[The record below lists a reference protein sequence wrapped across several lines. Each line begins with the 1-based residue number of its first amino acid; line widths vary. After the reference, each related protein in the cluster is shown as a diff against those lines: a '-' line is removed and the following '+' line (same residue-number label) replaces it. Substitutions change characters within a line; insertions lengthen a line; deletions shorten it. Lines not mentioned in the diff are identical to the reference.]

1 MRGGLLVEIEL
12 AVVMTGG
19 LLVLTGVAEGVT
31 GAEEVE
37 MIGLRGWMR
46 ERRQEVADFV
56 SLLAQKKNSRVSAR
70 EIGNECAL
78 DHCVVVAVG
87 VGDKAEN
94 IVRIESTGLM
104 WKRTSGLFIRP
115 ARRMDHG
122 TTLYLPTK
130 Q

>member
-12 AVVMTGG
+12 AVVTTGG

-56 SLLAQKKNSRVSAR
+56 SLLAQKKTHALAPGKLGTSAPLT
-70 EIGNECAL
+70 IAL
-78 DHCVVVAVG
+78 SLPLASG
-87 VGDKAEN
+87 T
-94 IVRIESTGLM
+94 RL
-104 WKRTSGLFIRP
+104 RT
-115 ARRMDHG
+115 
-122 TTLYLPTK
+122 
-130 Q
+130 